1 MSTIEV
7 IKQKIIEK
15 IIDSI
20 WGDIILMISFPIIA
34 TYAAYLT
41 DTINVYA
48 PFSYFIAFCIGL
60 LITFKIIDFKR
71 YNKYKTSAEI
81 KFHLYGDAR
90 TPEMLFNQNIWR
102 WYNLNVLNLESKEVL
117 FNSLFISFDKPILT
131 GTLKITSPDMKLP
144 IYEVKEYNNRFAI
157 IVFNGQLPS
166 GTLVV
171 SSSV

>member
-60 LITFKIIDFKR
+60 LK
-71 YNKYKTSAEI
+71 
-81 KFHLYGDAR
+81 
-90 TPEMLFNQNIWR
+90 
-102 WYNLNVLNLESKEVL
+102 
-117 FNSLFISFDKPILT
+117 
-131 GTLKITSPDMKLP
+131 
-144 IYEVKEYNNRFAI
+144 
-157 IVFNGQLPS
+157 
-166 GTLVV
+166 
-171 SSSV
+171 SVQY